1 MKNLALVA
9 RMMRE
14 DNTPWR
20 RTATAQKLIA
30 SVISQFHRQVTER
43 ELLEEVEEVLRVVA
57 QNAYADGVYDGRNTE
72 CERAKNLTS

>member
-9 RMMRE
+9 RMMRA

-57 QNAYADGVYDGRNTE
+57 ENAYADGVYDGRNTE

>member
-1 MKNLALVA
+1 MKNLETRADITQYIEQ
-9 RMMRE
+9 RK
-14 DNTPWR
+14 R
-20 RTATAQKLIA
+20 RTVTAQKLIA

-57 QNAYADGVYDGRNTE
+57 DNAYADGVYDGRNTE